1 MDTPFSEYKAT
12 ELTQVRLYDYFVEP
26 RYISKMYSNDV
37 VFIIGQRGTGKTTLL
52 KYLCE
57 TYNVGNDGA
66 YKRLGIYY
74 RFDINKM
81 HSFWGAVLS
90 EEEWS
95 TLFAHCFSVEICL
108 ELTKLMIALKET
120 TTFSGEKTICRRIS
134 KLFFDERTPEVN
146 TFEELKDHLEDIEY
160 QAKKYKRNPLSVSAP
175 IIGECEKTFEEYCK
189 LITQEEPLKN
199 VCIHFLFDEYENTL
213 GYQKKFI
220 NSCAKHAS
228 SFHTYKIC
236 VRPGGNNQME
246 TLVPIE
252 ILREADDFK
261 TLDYISDILGNE
273 DDVQQFMQNA
283 CKRRLQRY
291 YQEKGT
297 VYREEDLEIE
307 KYFSNTISDDEH
319 FIELEKNEEYL
330 AQIQADIQQEFKKY
344 GYEYSYHWNLMQM
357 KLFLTLSKKRAFN
370 FAATITAFK
379 EENKTYRNWLN
390 NYKKSILYQCF
401 SEQGKKFNQSGF
413 GDIINIAGNVVRY
426 VLEICDYC
434 FMCTGSDSDGR
445 YLAITDKLQT
455 EATYRVSQR
464 RFQQIS
470 TIPNCGQELKQMV
483 LVIGTIFNMYHR
495 DRQLKRFEPNHFSIE
510 PKKGDDPSHAE
521 GVKKAMTM
529 GVTYGVFEA
538 TRSTKNRSDA
548 DVPIENEEYHLHP
561 ILTPYF
567 QISWRKKQKCRF
579 SISEVYSFL
588 FGNDDNVTRILNS
601 YLNKVTTAQANDT
614 DMGEQISFLDLKNR
628 CF

>member
-26 RYISKMYSNDV
+26 RYISKMHSNDV

-57 TYNVGNDGA
+57 TYNRGKEGV
-66 YKRLGIYY
+66 YTRLGIYY

-81 HSFWGAVLS
+81 HSFWGSALS
-90 EEEWS
+90 EEQWS

-108 ELTKLMIALKET
+108 ELTKLLISLKKKL
-120 TTFSGEKTICRRIS
+120 TFSTEKTICRRVS
-134 KLFFDERTPEVN
+134 LLFFDEIEPEAN
-146 TFEELKDHLEDIEY
+146 TFEELQEHLERIEY
-160 QAKKYKRNPLSVSAP
+160 QAKKYKRNPLRVEAP
-175 IIGECEKTFEEYCK
+175 IIGECEKAFEEYCM
-189 LITQEEPLKN
+189 LIAQEEAMRN
-199 VCIHFLFDEYENTL
+199 VCIHFLFDEYENML
-213 GYQKKFI
+213 DYQKKFI

-228 SFHTYKIC
+228 SWHTYKIC

-246 TLVPIE
+246 TLVSAE

-261 TLDYISDILGNE
+261 TLDYISDILGDEN
-273 DDVQQFMQNA
+273 DVQVFMRNA
-283 CKRRLQRY
+283 CKRRLLRY

-297 VYREEDLEIE
+297 AYTEKDLEIE
-307 KYFSNTISDDEH
+307 MYFADSISDDEH
-319 FIELEKNEEYL
+319 FMELERNEKYFL
-330 AQIQADIQQEFKKY
+330 AIQSDVKQEFQKY
-344 GYEYSYHWNLMQM
+344 GYSYAHNWNLMQM
-357 KLFLTLSKKRAFN
+357 KLFLTLCKKRGFDFLSTVRAF
-370 FAATITAFK
+370 
-379 EENKTYRNWLN
+379 EDENKTYRNWLN

-401 SEQGKKFNQSGF
+401 SEQGLKFNCSGF
-413 GDIINIAGNVVRY
+413 SDIINIAGNVVRY

-434 FMCTGSDSDGR
+434 FLCTGSDSNGK
-445 YLAITDKLQT
+445 YLAISDKLQT

-470 TIPNCGQELKQMV
+470 TIPDCGQELKQMV

-495 DRQLKRFEPNHFSIE
+495 DRQLKRFEPNHFSID
-510 PKKGDDPSHAE
+510 PKKGDDPQVAAQ
-521 GVKKAMTM
+521 VKKAMAM

-538 TRSTKNRSDA
+538 TRSTKNRSNA

-579 SISEVYSFL
+579 SLSEVYLFL
-588 FGNDDNVTRILNS
+588 FGSDDRITKILNE
-601 YLNKVTTAQANDT
+601 YLGKVTTSQQNNSDE
-614 DMGEQISFLDLKNR
+614 GEQISFIDLKNQS
-628 CF
+628 F